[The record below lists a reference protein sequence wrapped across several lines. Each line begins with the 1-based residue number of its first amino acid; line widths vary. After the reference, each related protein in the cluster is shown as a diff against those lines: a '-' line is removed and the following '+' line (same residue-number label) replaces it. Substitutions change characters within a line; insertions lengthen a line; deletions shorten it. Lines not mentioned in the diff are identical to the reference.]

1 MMKQVW
7 ITRKGAPEVLK
18 VRETTDP
25 VPKEGHIRIDVN
37 FAGINFADI
46 LARMGLYPDSPKIP
60 CVVGYEV
67 SGVVDEVGEGV
78 HSDWIGKKVASIT
91 RFGGYSSK
99 VCVDVDQLMTLPEG
113 ISLESAAAMPVNYLT
128 AYIMMVE
135 QARFRKGDTILIHGI
150 GGGVGIAALQLS
162 KILEARSIIGT
173 ASAWKH
179 DELSKLGADHLI
191 DYNSEDFVHRVMELT
206 EKRGVDLVLDPVGG
220 KYVKRSYG
228 CLRPLGS
235 VVFYGMSSAAP
246 GKRRSIVSGL
256 SALLSSGKFHP
267 IRLMNA
273 NKGVHGC
280 NLGHLWSERDR
291 LKKAMEQLAM
301 WLKEGKITPVVDKVF
316 TFENAAEAHGYIQD
330 HRNLGKVLLT
340 PQ

>member
-1 MMKQVW
+1 MKQVW
-7 ITRKGAPEVLK
+7 IPRKGAPDVLEI
-18 VRETTDP
+18 RNTADP
-25 VPKEGHIRIDVN
+25 VPQEGQIRIDVH

-46 LARMGLYPDSPKIP
+46 LARMGLYPDSPKLP

-67 SGVVDEVGEGV
+67 SGVVDAVGKGMSSDMIGREV
-78 HSDWIGKKVASIT
+78 AALT

-135 QARFRKGDTILIHGI
+135 QARFRSGDTILIHGI

-162 KILEARSIIGT
+162 KIIGANSIIGT

-179 DELSKLGADHLI
+179 EDLLKMGADHLI

-206 EKRGVDLVLDPVGG
+206 DKRGVDLVLDPVAG
-220 KYVKRSYG
+220 KYVKRSYS

-246 GKRRSIVSGL
+246 GKRRNLFFGL
-256 SALLSSGKFHP
+256 KALLSTGKFHP

-280 NLGHLWSERDR
+280 NLGHLWSERER
-291 LKKAMEQLAM
+291 LKKTMEQLTI
-301 WLKEGKITPVVDKVF
+301 WLAKGKISPVVDRVF
-316 TFENAAEAHGYIQD
+316 SFENAPEAHEYIQD
-330 HRNLGKVLLT
+330 HRNLGKVLLS